1 MWPAPILR
9 LIFTL
14 LYVEPRAWL
23 TARTVDDWGSHLPVL
38 LGLSI
43 LLSPRSVVE
52 FGSGRFS
59 TGLFTNKRYFPSVD
73 RFRSIEDNAT
83 WYDRAVETT
92 VLHPGDEV
100 RLVDSVP
107 QWIRES
113 GDPLGGLIFVDNG
126 EGLEDRIAAIRAT
139 FERAESDSVV
149 VIHDFEVR
157 AYRRAVPR
165 SWPFV
170 TVRAWRPMTAVV
182 CRDEALLAEVH
193 RLGSLIRKHRHVR
206 PADCETWF
214 EILQRLR

>member
-9 LIFTL
+9 RISTL
-14 LYVEPRAWL
+14 LCIDPRAWL

-59 TGLFTNKRYFPSVD
+59 TALFTDKRYFPAVD
-73 RFRSIEDNAT
+73 RFRSIEDNPA
-83 WYDRAVETT
+83 WFARAQEAT
-92 VLHPGDEV
+92 VLRPGDV
-100 RLVDSVP
+100 MRLVDNTP
-107 QWIRES
+107 QWIQES
-113 GDPLGGLIFVDNG
+113 GERLDGLIFIDNG
-126 EGLEDRIAAIRAT
+126 EALEDRTVAIRAT

-149 VIHDFEVR
+149 VIHDFEIR
-157 AYRRAVPR
+157 AYRRAVPH

-170 TVRAWRPMTAVV
+170 TVRAWRPMTGIA
-182 CRDEALLAEVH
+182 CRDEVLLAGMR
-193 RLGSLIRKHRHVR
+193 RLGDVIRRHRHVR
-206 PADCETWF
+206 PTDCEAWF